1 MLHCIHFYCNTP
13 CVVIVQY
20 DILGVLGDESSVWA
34 TLSKHP
40 ADDKA
45 PASSSNLFLDRNT
58 FSFYWCKVYMCTH
71 LQTQRRTHRY
81 SWTQLDRGAGPVW
94 LALPAG
100 QLTLQVVR
108 VAICF
113 M

>member
-34 TLSKHP
+34 TLGKHP

-58 FSFYWCKVYMCTH
+58 FSFYWCKVYVYTH
-71 LQTQRRTHRY
+71 LQTQRRTPLF
-81 SWTQLDRGAGPVW
+81 LDAARPRGWPCLAGT
-94 LALPAG
+94 ASRTADTAG
-100 QLTLQVVR
+100 CVR
-108 VAICF
+108 VPICF